1 MCLCGT
7 RVWVGD
13 GVPDTYRWSAPGG
26 VHVTRPSVLG
36 RVYCEQHWKR
46 EPVEYNRYSTVKSG
60 IAAVEYGS
68 VRGIHSDPR
77 GIAML
82 FHGSTRGIAMLFH
95 RTPRISREPAIPR
108 MLFHGCYST
117 LPYLKNHSF
126 GRTHETAT
134 VLRGGGVSGG
144 GKRHTRKAYR
154 DWFKVV
160 GLKLVGS
167 IDEARHTC
175 LVVLWPKGHG
185 PQRDQQ

>member
-1 MCLCGT
+1 M
-7 RVWVGD
+7 
-13 GVPDTYRWSAPGG
+13 
-26 VHVTRPSVLG
+26 
-36 RVYCEQHWKR
+36 
-46 EPVEYNRYSTVKSG
+46 
-60 IAAVEYGS
+60 EYGS
-68 VRGIHSDPR
+68 VRGIRSDPR

-95 RTPRISREPAIPR
+95 SILRISREIAIPR

-134 VLRGGGVSGG
+134 VLYRVGGERGWQE
-144 GKRHTRKAYR
+144 HTRKAYR
-154 DWFKVV
+154 DWFKVG

>member
-1 MCLCGT
+1 MTLPCSRPPPPRHTHAYIQDMPGPCG
-7 RVWVGD
+7 G
-13 GVPDTYRWSAPGG
+13 P
-26 VHVTRPSVLG
+26 
-36 RVYCEQHWKR
+36 HWKR

-95 RTPRISREPAIPR
+95 RSPSISREPAIPR

>member
-1 MCLCGT
+1 MSCVRRRGVCAWRVRSLCCT
-7 RVWVGD
+7 MD
-13 GVPDTYRWSAPGG
+13 SAPSHAKK
-26 VHVTRPSVLG
+26 VH
-36 RVYCEQHWKR
+36 WNR
-46 EPVEYNRYSTVKSG
+46 EPVEYNRYYSTVKSG
-60 IAAVEYGS
+60 IAKVEYGS
-68 VRGIHSDPR
+68 VCGIHSDPR

-95 RTPRISREPAIPR
+95 RTHSISREIAIPR

>member
-1 MCLCGT
+1 MYIDSHLLLLVFPRPT
-7 RVWVGD
+7 RTLTMYID
-13 GVPDTYRWSAPGG
+13 S
-26 VHVTRPSVLG
+26 HLLLL
-36 RVYCEQHWKR
+36 HWKR

-82 FHGSTRGIAMLFH
+82 FHVLTRGIAMLFH
-95 RTPRISREPAIPR
+95 STLRIPREIAIPR

-117 LPYLKNHSF
+117 LPYLKIHSF

-144 GKRHTRKAYR
+144 GKNIHAKHT
-154 DWFKVV
+154 VI
-160 GLKLVGS
+160 GS
-167 IDEARHTC
+167 KWG
-175 LVVLWPKGHG
+175 VLS
-185 PQRDQQ
+185 

>member
-1 MCLCGT
+1 
-7 RVWVGD
+7 
-13 GVPDTYRWSAPGG
+13 
-26 VHVTRPSVLG
+26 
-36 RVYCEQHWKR
+36 
-46 EPVEYNRYSTVKSG
+46 
-60 IAAVEYGS
+60 
-68 VRGIHSDPR
+68 
-77 GIAML
+77 ML

-95 RTPRISREPAIPR
+95 SVLRISREIAIPR

-134 VLRGGGVSGG
+134 VLYRVGGERGWQE
-144 GKRHTRKAYR
+144 HTRKAYR
-154 DWFKVV
+154 DWFKVG

-185 PQRDQQ
+185 PHNAISSNLPLTVLCQWNTKTVPWNSNPWNSKVEYDNRGIARVLFHGFGAIPRVLVSSALWARRRARTKREVMRSMIA